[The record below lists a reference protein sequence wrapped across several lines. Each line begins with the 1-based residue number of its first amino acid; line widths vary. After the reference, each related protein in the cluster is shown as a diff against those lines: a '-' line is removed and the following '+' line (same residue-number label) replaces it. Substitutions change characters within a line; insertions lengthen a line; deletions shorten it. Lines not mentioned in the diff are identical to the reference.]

1 MRHYGGTG
9 AAIMMALILFI
20 NGGLPAR
27 ADNELAS
34 AAPTFYVL
42 VPGNDASVAALAH
55 KVAGRVQALFDRV
68 SGPGSVWVVPRLSWG
83 PNDLGDQ
90 CLNDPGLENSKGPQ
104 VLGGI
109 IIEST
114 NTYTAQDPFVI
125 WVHGWA
131 KVAANAQLVSCKAA
145 GFRKPTITWISGDL
159 TGYGSRNGL
168 RLETTAA
175 GILAFNPHNTS
186 AVDFAA
192 LAFASGQGAS
202 DLPPVNDAT
211 TTRDALDRVVN
222 ELFTQLTD
230 GCAAATTSMQL
241 MCAKLG
247 LGATASVPLASPAPA
262 NPPASSP
269 PR

>member
-1 MRHYGGTG
+1 
-9 AAIMMALILFI
+9 MMALILFI

-55 KVAGRVQALFDRV
+55 KVAGHMQALFDHA
-68 SGPGSVWVVPRLSWG
+68 SGKGSVWVVSRLAWG

-104 VLGGI
+104 VIGGI
-109 IIEST
+109 ILEST
-114 NTYTAQDPFVI
+114 NTYTSNDPFVV
-125 WVHGWA
+125 WEHGWA
-131 KVAANAQLVSCKAA
+131 KISSNAQVVSCKAV
-145 GFRKPTITWISGDL
+145 GFRKPTITWISSDL

-168 RLETTAA
+168 RIETTVA
-175 GILAFNPHNTS
+175 GILAANPHS
-186 AVDFAA
+186 SVAIDYASIAFAA
-192 LAFASGQGAS
+192 GPGAS
-202 DLPPVNDAT
+202 AIPPVNDAT
-211 TTRDALDRVVN
+211 TTNDALDRVVN
-222 ELFTQLTD
+222 ALFAQLTD
-230 GCAAATTSMQL
+230 GCAAATTTMVQ

-247 LGATASVPLASPAPA
+247 LGAAASVPLASPAPA

-269 PR
+269 PPR